1 MYTPPLPTNMAVGI
15 VHTTTTN
22 KHGCGY
28 CTHHHYQQTWMWVL
42 YTPPLPTNT
51 QSPPKKQQQTNKKKQ
66 TKKKQKKKQKNKKT
80 TKQNKTKHTHTYFL
94 ALSQE
99 TPLHLM
105 RTRTEIKKKALAS
118 SHQCAQRHTK
128 LESSSKSSHG
138 SRKVTGGPCARS
150 RK

>member
-1 MYTPPLPTNMAVGI
+1 MAVGI

-28 CTHHHYQQTWMWVL
+28 CTHHHYQQTWLWVL

-51 QSPPKKQQQTNKKKQ
+51 QSPQKKTN
-66 TKKKQKKKQKNKKT
+66 KQKKNTKKNKKT
-80 TKQNKTKHTHTYFL
+80 KNKKTKQNKTHTHI
-94 ALSQE
+94 LSCIESRNTSAFNAHQD
-99 TPLHLM
+99 
-105 RTRTEIKKKALAS
+105 RDKKKALAS